1 MDSKKHSDYQILK
14 AIGENPEFSQRSI
27 SEHTGLNLASVNYA
41 LRSLVKRGY
50 VKITNMNKKRV
61 LYHLTPSG
69 ISKKGKLA
77 YDFFVRN
84 YHLFSELGEI
94 LAQKIEEENLRG
106 KRIAIF
112 GLNEASE
119 VVYLALKKGG
129 VDYAGIYED
138 KDGPVGNGWIDGN
151 VRDIVE
157 LPDDIDYLID
167 VKNISK
173 DISKLQ
179 FISAKDFTAIKTKN
193 D

>member
-14 AIGENPEFSQRSI
+14 AIGDNPELSQRSI

-69 ISKKGKLA
+69 ISSKGKLA

-84 YHLFSELGEI
+84 YHIFSEFGNLVSH
-94 LAQKIEEENLRG
+94 KIEEGNLQG

-138 KDGPVGNGWIDGN
+138 KEGPVGVSWIDGEIM
-151 VRDIVE
+151 DIAE
-157 LPDDIDYLID
+157 LSADLDYLID
-167 VKNISK
+167 VKNISE
-173 DISKLQ
+173 DISRLKFLP
-179 FISAKDFTAIKTKN
+179 AKDFARVKT
-193 D
+193 

>member
-14 AIGENPEFSQRSI
+14 AIGDNPEFSQRSI

-41 LRSLVKRGY
+41 LRNLVKRGY

-84 YHLFSELGEI
+84 YHLFSELGDF
-94 LAQKIEEENLRG
+94 LARKIEDENLCD
-106 KRIAIF
+106 KKVAIF

-119 VVYLALKKGG
+119 IVYLALKKGG
-129 VDYAGIYED
+129 VVYSGIYEN
-138 KDGPVGNGWIDGN
+138 KEGPVGEEWIDGN
-151 VRDIVE
+151 IRDIAE
-157 LPDDIDYLID
+157 LADDIDYLID
-167 VKNISK
+167 VKNISE
-173 DISKLQ
+173 DISKLG
-179 FISAKDFTAIKTKN
+179 FLPAKDFSTIKK
-193 D
+193 

>member
-14 AIGENPEFSQRSI
+14 AIGDNPEFSQRSI

-41 LRSLVKRGY
+41 LRNLVKRGY

-61 LYHLTPSG
+61 IYHLTPSG
-69 ISKKGKLA
+69 ISSKGKLA

-84 YHLFSELGEI
+84 YHIFSELGN
-94 LAQKIEEENLRG
+94 LVSHKIEEGNLQG

-129 VDYAGIYED
+129 VDYSGIYEE
-138 KDGPVGNGWIDGN
+138 KDGPVGESWIDG
-151 VRDIVE
+151 VIMDIAE
-157 LPDDIDYLID
+157 LADDIDYLID
-167 VKNISK
+167 VKNISE
-173 DISKLQ
+173 DISKLK
-179 FISAKDFTAIKTKN
+179 FIPVKEFAKIKR
-193 D
+193 

>member
-14 AIGENPEFSQRSI
+14 AIGDNPELSQRSI
-27 SEHTGLNLASVNYA
+27 SEHTGLNLASVNYS
-41 LRSLVKRGY
+41 LRRLVSRGY

-69 ISKKGKLA
+69 ISTKGKLA

-94 LAQKIEEENLRG
+94 LARKIEEENLRG

-129 VDYAGIYED
+129 VDYAGIYEV
-138 KDGPVGNGWIDGN
+138 KSGPVGEEWVDGAIM
-151 VRDIVE
+151 DIAE
-157 LPDDIDYLID
+157 LSDDINYLID
-167 VKNISK
+167 VKNISE
-173 DISKLQ
+173 DISKLKIIPAED
-179 FISAKDFTAIKTKN
+179 FDRAKESE
-193 D
+193 